1 MAKTAGKSKARV
13 GAAGKAKRP
22 TKDSKAPARMQARHA
37 DDEDHVDGC
46 DFEFHDSEAT
56 PDLGCRRRKA
66 AWKSP
71 EERADEDHVNRCD
84 VDFDDMTT
92 DEDLPAAVGRRKWL
106 FH

>member
-56 PDLGCRRRKA
+56 PD
-66 AWKSP
+66 S
-71 EERADEDHVNRCD
+71 E
-84 VDFDDMTT
+84 
-92 DEDLPAAVGRRKWL
+92 LPAAKGGVEISGGKGRRRL
-106 FH
+106 RQPM